1 MQEGVIVKWFKK
13 EGEAAKPGEIL
24 FEVETDKA
32 TVGYEVQEDIV
43 LAKILA
49 QEGGAALA
57 VGQPVAIIVD
67 DAADVA
73 AFSNYTEAQGSAPPA
88 KEPSKQEAPAAPEKA
103 ATKTVEPQNEKPSK
117 AKADGDRVFASPLAK
132 LLSAEL
138 NVNLNSLTGTGP
150 HNRIVKADVI
160 EAHEKSVQE
169 AKKTTVKEESKAPQV
184 PASVTYR
191 DVPHSQIRKV
201 IASRLQEAKS
211 TIPHFYLSADVEMD
225 ALLKLRTQLN
235 TSGELKITI
244 NDFVVK
250 CAALA
255 CTKVPEAN
263 ASWQADSIRVFDSVD
278 MSVAVQT
285 DRGLI
290 TPIIKGAHRLGLSEI
305 SKTTKALSEKAK
317 AGTLKPDEFQG
328 GTFTISNLGM
338 FGTKE
343 FSAIINPPQA
353 CILAVGKSEQRVL
366 PADNERGFRVATV
379 MSVTLSCDH
388 RVVDGAIG
396 ANWLKAFKGFAEA
409 PYTLLL

>member
-1 MQEGVIVKWFKK
+1 
-13 EGEAAKPGEIL
+13 
-24 FEVETDKA
+24 
-32 TVGYEVQEDIV
+32 
-43 LAKILA
+43 
-49 QEGGAALA
+49 
-57 VGQPVAIIVD
+57 
-67 DAADVA
+67 
-73 AFSNYTEAQGSAPPA
+73 
-88 KEPSKQEAPAAPEKA
+88 
-103 ATKTVEPQNEKPSK
+103 
-117 AKADGDRVFASPLAK
+117 
-132 LLSAEL
+132 
-138 NVNLNSLTGTGP
+138 
-150 HNRIVKADVI
+150 
-160 EAHEKSVQE
+160 
-169 AKKTTVKEESKAPQV
+169 
-184 PASVTYR
+184 
-191 DVPHSQIRKV
+191 
-201 IASRLQEAKS
+201 
-211 TIPHFYLSADVEMD
+211 
-225 ALLKLRTQLN
+225 
-235 TSGELKITI
+235 
-244 NDFVVK
+244 
-250 CAALA
+250 
-255 CTKVPEAN
+255 
-263 ASWQADSIRVFDSVD
+263 